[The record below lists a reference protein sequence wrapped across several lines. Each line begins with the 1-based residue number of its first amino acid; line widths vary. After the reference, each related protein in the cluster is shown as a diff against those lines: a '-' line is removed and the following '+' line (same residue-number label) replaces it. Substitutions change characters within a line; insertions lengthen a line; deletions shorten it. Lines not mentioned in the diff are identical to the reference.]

1 MLKVVLDHL
10 FEPAVVQAQPVE
22 GASMPDFSI
31 LNPHADS
38 GVAANAPAA
47 PIPEPEQV
55 PSSDEEDEE
64 EMRVCDLVPTRRQDS
79 SASTSTSATTVVAAG
94 SSSSSASPVELEPST
109 QQSHSRIAEVPT
121 NSVVEVARVLEPEV
135 QAALLPSLCSSLR
148 ENLGLIPPPVKTD
161 ASERLMIFQA
171 CEFLGVAKE
180 GTLEACARACL
191 AALVQRKGVCICI

>member
-1 MLKVVLDHL
+1 MLEAAVDQLCAL
-10 FEPAVVQAQPVE
+10 PTVVQAQPVE

-109 QQSHSRIAEVPT
+109 QQSHSRIAEVHT

-161 ASERLMIFQA
+161 ASEAFNGFIESR
-171 CEFLGVAKE
+171 
-180 GTLEACARACL
+180 
-191 AALVQRKGVCICI
+191 CIKHDQKFGSGR